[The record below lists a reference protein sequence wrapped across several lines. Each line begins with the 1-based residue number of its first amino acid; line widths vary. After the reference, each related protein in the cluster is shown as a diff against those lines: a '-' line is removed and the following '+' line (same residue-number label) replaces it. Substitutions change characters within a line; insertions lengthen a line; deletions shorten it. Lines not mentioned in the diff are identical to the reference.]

1 MINPREFLRRVLKFL
16 IMFLIL
22 LITLQNT
29 NKLNMEEII
38 TICCIMTIIY
48 CILDTMSPSI
58 NIVKK

>member
-38 TICCIMTIIY
+38 TICSIMTIIY

-58 NIVKK
+58 NIIKK